1 MNFEAIDIIV
11 VSLYF
16 LIIFSIGLKY
26 TYSQKNSTEYFLGG
40 RDFGWGMVGLSL
52 FATNISS
59 EHIIGLAGTG
69 FMNGIGNLNFE
80 LLGALSCVL
89 LSWTFGRY
97 YIRNHVFTMPEFIE
111 KRFNY
116 FCRFYLSVGSIF
128 AYILTKISI
137 MLLAGAIFLEK
148 IAGIDVYTS
157 SICLVIITGIYT
169 ISGGFTSVVYTTV
182 VQGVIMLVGGMVLT
196 IIGLNKIGGFEVILN
211 SIPAQDLHLLH
222 AASSSNFPWTGVILG
237 IPILTIW
244 YHCTDQF
251 MVQKYLVAKDLPNAQ
266 AGSVLSGFFKLT
278 PIIMFMIPG
287 IIARIMH
294 PDIRPDDAYATVLME
309 LMPVGFKGLVI
320 AAFLAAIMSSL
331 SSAFASCSTLFT
343 LDIYKKI
350 YPDANDF
357 MIVNVGRI
365 MTFVIV
371 VFAIIWVIFI
381 KSLTGSLYL
390 FLQSITAYIAPPIT
404 AIFLMAILWSKANE
418 KGASAGLVAGFILGS
433 MRFLVEILIDKN
445 IITSG
450 LLYQY
455 GSIHFLHFAV
465 FLFATTVLIIA
476 GVSAATGLPLPEKV
490 HGLTYKYAHEGGK
503 VDMTVE
509 NEGSTVLKKLT
520 IIGSVVLVVIVIG
533 IYVFLQ
539 TR

>member
-1 MNFEAIDIIV
+1 MSFEIIDIVI

-16 LIIFSIGLKY
+16 LIIFAVGLKY

-40 RDFGWGMVGLSL
+40 RDFNWGMVGLSL

-59 EHIIGLAGTG
+59 EHVVGLAGTG

-80 LLGALSCVL
+80 LIGALSCVL

-97 YIRNHVFTMPEFIE
+97 YIRNHVFTLPEFIE

-182 VQGVIMLVGGMVLT
+182 VQGAIM
-196 IIGLNKIGGFEVILN
+196 IIGGTVLSIIAINEIGGINVVLN
-211 SIPAQDLHLLH
+211 SIPAQDFHLLNE
-222 AASSSNFPWTGVILG
+222 ASSANFPWTGVIFG

-251 MVQKYLVAKDLPNAQ
+251 MVQKFLVAKNLTHAQ
-266 AGSVLSGFFKLT
+266 AGSVFSGFLKLG
-278 PIIMFMIPG
+278 PIALFMIPG
-287 IIARIMH
+287 IIAHIMH
-294 PDIRPDDAYATVLME
+294 PNIRPDDAYATVLME
-309 LMPVGFKGLVI
+309 LMPVGLKGLVI
-320 AAFLAAIMSSL
+320 AAFLAALMSSL

-350 YPDANDF
+350 YPYANDF

-390 FLQSITAYIAPPIT
+390 FLQSVTAYIAPPIT
-404 AIFLMAILWSKANE
+404 AVFIIAILWSKANE
-418 KGASAGLVAGFILGS
+418 KGASAGLIAGFILGS
-433 MRFLVEILIDKN
+433 LRFLVEILISKN
-445 IITSG
+445 IITNG

-455 GSIHFLHFAV
+455 GSIHFLHFAIL
-465 FLFATTVLIIA
+465 LFATTVIVIL
-476 GVSAATGLPLPEKV
+476 GVSVFTGLPLPEKV
-490 HGLTYKYAHEGGK
+490 NGLTYKYAHLGGK
-503 VDMTVE
+503 VDMAVETV
-509 NEGSTVLKKLT
+509 GSRLLKKFT
-520 IIGSVVLVVIVIG
+520 ITASIILVVIVMA
-533 IYVFLQ
+533 IYLFLQ